1 MDFNLTVTISVILGL
16 AAIISPILVAVIN
29 NNHNYK
35 IRKLELATDKKIEA
49 FESYTRSLTKYL
61 NVPTDTNLKWVKSS
75 FCGAIIYVSVPT
87 FKMMEKINDLLANGE
102 LKVIRDDYLSEVCRL
117 LQKDLG
123 VYKRRF

>member
-1 MDFNLTVTISVILGL
+1 MDFNLTVSISVILGL

>member
-29 NNHNYK
+29 NHHNYK

>member
-87 FKMMEKINDLLANGE
+87 FKMMEKINDLLVKGE

>member
-1 MDFNLTVTISVILGL
+1 MDFNLTVSISVILGL

-87 FKMMEKINDLLANGE
+87 FKMMEKINDLLVKGE

>member
-29 NNHNYK
+29 NHHNYK

-87 FKMMEKINDLLANGE
+87 FKMMEKINDLLVKGE